1 MRARRRFQ
9 EFRQGIPF
17 SKKIAGGK
25 LDVLQPIYDE
35 INEQYGTNEKPGHE
49 PETFIH
55 LATLLPR
62 HFALPRKGPKVLPM
76 CPESG
81 VTLLSGRAQA
91 LTRSPRRPRRP
102 SEAN

>member
-1 MRARRRFQ
+1 MVHLV
-9 EFRQGIPF
+9 
-17 SKKIAGGK
+17 AGFPGDTELSAK
-25 LDVLQPIYDE
+25 SRHPLAI
-35 INEQYGTNEKPGHE
+35 EKPGHE

-81 VTLLSGRAQA
+81 VTLLSGRAYGPFR
-91 LTRSPRRPRRP
+91 THR
-102 SEAN
+102 